1 MLANPDPLEI
11 KIILLGESGVGKSSI
26 INRYVHDKFN
36 PNIPLSTAMF
46 FFCKIIQKNNINI
59 KLNIWDTMGQ
69 EKFRSISNLF
79 LKDTKIVILVYSI
92 ISKESFKNLDFWLNL
107 YRDNLDEETILG
119 IAANKSDLILEK
131 EVPEN
136 DGREYAKKNGGI
148 FGIISVKDNRLG
160 VDKFID
166 SLIEA
171 YLNKKKIINN
181 NDNKTIKLKRIE
193 NKNNYKNNTNS
204 SCCSGGNNRRRQKRC
219 DSILKDSNG
228 CIYSVFL
235 GDKGVGKTSII
246 NRFRGEKINKNEEHT
261 NKINKYSIE
270 YNNNTNETKF
280 KLKIYDV
287 DVDKIRTI
295 EFIEIIKKS
304 NIFFLVYD
312 VNNKESFLNIS
323 FWLEVIKKCKEQG
336 KKGKYLLY
344 IIGNKNDKTGK
355 ETSNI
360 EGNGI
365 ISNNEKSNKSYIEEG
380 KQFSI
385 EKNGLFKAVSA
396 LENRGI
402 CNVLGESVEK
412 YLCY

>member
-1 MLANPDPLEI
+1 MANTEPIEI
-11 KIILLGESGVGKSSI
+11 KMILLGESGVGKSSI
-26 INRYVHDKFN
+26 ISRYVHDKFN

-46 FFCKIIQKNNINI
+46 FFSKIITKNNKKI

-92 ISKESFKNLDFWLNL
+92 ISKESFKNLDYWLNL
-107 YRDNLDEETILG
+107 YKDNLDEETILG
-119 IAANKSDLILEK
+119 IAANKSDLIINQ
-131 EVPEN
+131 EVSEN

-148 FGIISVKDNRLG
+148 FGLISVKDNRLG

-166 SLIEA
+166 TLIEA
-171 YLNKKKIINN
+171 YLNKKKIFNN
-181 NDNKTIKLKRIE
+181 NDNKTVKLCKKVE
-193 NKNNYKNNTNS
+193 NKNNYNNNSNS
-204 SCCSGGNNRRRQKRC
+204 SCCSGGNNRKRQKKY
-219 DSILKDSNG
+219 DIILKDFNG

-270 YNNNTNETKF
+270 YNINNNETKF
-280 KLKIYDV
+280 KLKIYDI
-287 DVDKIRTI
+287 DVDKIRTF

-312 VNNKESFLNIS
+312 VNNKESFVNVG
-323 FWLEVIKKCKEQG
+323 FWLEVIKKCKEQI

-344 IIGNKNDKTGK
+344 IIGNKNDKSTK
-355 ETSNI
+355 ETNTI
-360 EGNGI
+360 EENRI
-365 ISNNEKSNKSYIEEG
+365 IENNEKSNKRYIEEG
-380 KQFSI
+380 KEFSA

-402 CNVLGESVEK
+402 NNILGESIEK
-412 YLCY
+412 YLC

>member
-1 MLANPDPLEI
+1 MANTEPIEI
-11 KIILLGESGVGKSSI
+11 KMILLGESGVGKSSI
-26 INRYVHDKFN
+26 ISRYVHDKFN

-46 FFCKIIQKNNINI
+46 FFSKIITKNNKKI

-92 ISKESFKNLDFWLNL
+92 ISKESFKNLDYWLNL
-107 YRDNLDEETILG
+107 YKDNLDEETILG
-119 IAANKSDLILEK
+119 IAANKSDLIINQ
-131 EVPEN
+131 EVSEN

-148 FGIISVKDNRLG
+148 FGLISVKDNRLG

-166 SLIEA
+166 TLIEA
-171 YLNKKKIINN
+171 YLNKKKMFNN
-181 NDNKTIKLKRIE
+181 NDNKTVKLCKKVE
-193 NKNNYKNNTNS
+193 NKNNYNNNSNS
-204 SCCSGGNNRRRQKRC
+204 SCCSGGNNRKRQKKY
-219 DSILKDSNG
+219 DIILKDFNG

-270 YNNNTNETKF
+270 YNINNNETKF
-280 KLKIYDV
+280 KLKIYDI
-287 DVDKIRTI
+287 DVDKIRTF

-312 VNNKESFLNIS
+312 VNNKESFVNVG
-323 FWLEVIKKCKEQG
+323 FWLEVIKKCKEQI

-344 IIGNKNDKTGK
+344 IIGNKNDKSTK
-355 ETSNI
+355 ETNTI
-360 EGNGI
+360 EENRI
-365 ISNNEKSNKSYIEEG
+365 IENNEKSNKRYIEEG
-380 KQFSI
+380 KEFSA

-402 CNVLGESVEK
+402 NNILGESIEK
-412 YLCY
+412 YLC

>member
-1 MLANPDPLEI
+1 M
-11 KIILLGESGVGKSSI
+11 ILLGESGVGKSSI
-26 INRYVHDKFN
+26 ISRYVHDKFN

-46 FFCKIIQKNNINI
+46 FFSKIITKNNKKI

-92 ISKESFKNLDFWLNL
+92 ISKESFKNLDYWLNL
-107 YRDNLDEETILG
+107 YKDNLDEETILG
-119 IAANKSDLILEK
+119 IAANKSDLIINQ
-131 EVPEN
+131 EVSEN

-148 FGIISVKDNRLG
+148 FGLISVKDNRLG

-166 SLIEA
+166 TLIEA
-171 YLNKKKIINN
+171 YLNKKKIFNN
-181 NDNKTIKLKRIE
+181 NDNKTVKLCKKVE
-193 NKNNYKNNTNS
+193 NKNNYNNNSNS
-204 SCCSGGNNRRRQKRC
+204 SCCSGGNNRKRQKKY
-219 DSILKDSNG
+219 DIFLKDFNG

-270 YNNNTNETKF
+270 YNINNNETKF
-280 KLKIYDV
+280 KLKIYDI
-287 DVDKIRTI
+287 DVDKIRTF

-312 VNNKESFLNIS
+312 VNNKESFVNVG
-323 FWLEVIKKCKEQG
+323 FWFEVIKKCKEQI

-344 IIGNKNDKTGK
+344 IIGNKNDKSTK
-355 ETSNI
+355 EINTI
-360 EGNGI
+360 EENRI
-365 ISNNEKSNKSYIEEG
+365 IENNEKSNKRYIEEG
-380 KQFSI
+380 KEFST

-402 CNVLGESVEK
+402 NNILGESIEK
-412 YLCY
+412 YLC